1 MKAREFDRRFDAGED
16 VASEVDWGK
25 GHRPNLE
32 IKRVN
37 VDFPTWVVDGLDRES
52 QRLGITRQ
60 ALIKVWIADR
70 LGGQDGNAA

>member
-1 MKAREFDRRFDAGED
+1 MKAREFVRRFDAGED
-16 VASEVDWGK
+16 IADEVDWEK

-37 VDFPTWVVDGLDRES
+37 VDFPSWVVDGLDRES

-60 ALIKVWIADR
+60 ALIKVWIAAR
-70 LGGQDGNAA
+70 LGDHDGKTA